1 MEYQGL
7 WSTDWPKILT
17 YITVTITPAI
27 FVFLLAQK
35 YIVAGL
41 TAGAVKA

>member
-1 MEYQGL
+1 MQFQGL
-7 WSTDWPKILT
+7 YATDWPKILT

-27 FVFLLAQK
+27 VVFLIAQR

-41 TAGAVKA
+41 TAGAVKS